1 MDSIARICM
10 NTKQQ
15 KKDPIQLRQLNRRRF
30 IKTSAAAAAFTAASW
45 SRVFGANERVG
56 VGVIGVG
63 LMGRIHTRNFR
74 AQPDAQIVGVAE
86 TYRPR
91 LQAAAELVGGTVA
104 QYSDFRRLLE

>member
-45 SRVFGANERVG
+45 SRVLGANERVG
-56 VGVIGVG
+56 VGVIGFG
-63 LMGRIHTRNFR
+63 LMGRIHTRNFK
-74 AQPDAQIVGVAE
+74 AQPGAQVVAIAE

-91 LQAAAELVGGTVA
+91 LAAGAALIGG
-104 QYSDFRRLLE
+104 